1 MVLSSVEGTVVACE
15 PRVDLLLCDGGER
28 FAVAGLADAEDGP
41 AVFGGEG
48 GRAVASTAVANVGLD
63 LRSHDE
69 FLSDGEVADD
79 VDGQD
84 GESDLDRENERVHV

>member
-15 PRVDLLLCDGGER
+15 PRVDLLLRHGCER
-28 FAVAGLADAEDGP
+28 FTVAGLTDAEDGT

-48 GRAVASTAVANVGLD
+48 GGTTTTTAITDVGLD

-84 GESDLDRENERVHV
+84 GESDLDSEGDRVHD